1 MTTNIKSK
9 SVAGSGVA
17 VATSAT
23 SRIIAV
29 NAYSPDAGTID
40 ITDKNGSVI
49 KFQVP
54 ASGQI
59 DTYIGELGVKCE
71 ATISVSAPGAGLITI
86 FLG

>member
-9 SVAGSGVA
+9 SSAGSGVA

-23 SRIIAV
+23 SRIVAV
-29 NAYSPDAGTID
+29 HAYTTATGTID

-49 KFQVP
+49 KFQVG
-54 ASGQI
+54 ASGTADI
-59 DTYIGELGVKCE
+59 YIGELGVKCD
-71 ATISVSAPGAGLITI
+71 ATISVSAPGTGLVTL